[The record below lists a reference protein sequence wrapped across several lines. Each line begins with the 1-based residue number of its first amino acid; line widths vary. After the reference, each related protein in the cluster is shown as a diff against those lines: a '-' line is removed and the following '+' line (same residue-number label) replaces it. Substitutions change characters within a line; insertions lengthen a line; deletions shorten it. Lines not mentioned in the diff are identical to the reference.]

1 MLGVRLLDVLVLELE
16 LVLLMLFGLGGDV
29 GVLFREDT
37 DGVGKKFAGDYS
49 LAVLAY
55 DVDRIPWLG
64 G

>member
-1 MLGVRLLDVLVLELE
+1 
-16 LVLLMLFGLGGDV
+16 MLFGLGGDI

>member
-37 DGVGKKFAGDYS
+37 DSVGKKFAGDYS